1 MQVYKYDE
9 ITKEFIGVETAQLD
23 PLETEMQGKEV
34 YLLPANATF
43 TAPLVVK
50 DNFTQVFKD
59 GIWNY
64 VEDNRGK
71 EYWLADDG
79 YGTPARTMKELGAF
93 PANAVFEAPQK
104 PFEMLKQEKLSEVD
118 TYTANKITGGFVSL
132 ASGEAVTYDSDKDTQ
147 LTMQGIALNVQTPLF
162 ATEYPNGC
170 PVRGYPIGSDV
181 KEIYMLNA
189 EQVMRWCADLSMHIG
204 TCKQRGWEL
213 QAQVK
218 ACTTKEE
225 LEAIVW

>member
-1 MQVYKYDE
+1 MLGTKLYKGKFTDE
-9 ITKEFIGVETAQLD
+9 QYAQCAEWCNETQLATIEDKGEYYEVVEIPAPSLD
-23 PLETEMQGKEV
+23 E
-34 YLLPANATF
+34 
-43 TAPLVVK
+43 
-50 DNFTQVFKD
+50 
-59 GIWNY
+59 
-64 VEDNRGK
+64 
-71 EYWLADDG
+71 
-79 YGTPARTMKELGAF
+79 
-93 PANAVFEAPQK
+93 
-104 PFEMLKQEKLSEVD
+104 LKQAKLTEVD
-118 TYTANKITGGFVSL
+118 AWTASKITGGFVSL

-181 KEIYMLNA
+181 KQVYMLNA

-213 QAQVK
+213 QAMVN

-225 LEAIVW
+225 LEAIVL